1 MPAAQ
6 AINAQLRRIPT
17 WTVYVAGLVP
27 FAWIVWLAFSYGLGV
42 DPVKELEHRVGKIGL
57 QFLIAGLCVTPLRR
71 WTGVSL
77 LRFRRALGVLAF
89 VYVAIH
95 LLVWLGL
102 DLPFRWAEIGADI
115 LKRPYIT
122 IGFAGFV
129 LMLPLI
135 ATSNNWAVRRMGAA
149 AWQRLH
155 WLTYPAAL
163 AGATHY
169 LWLVKSWPLET
180 LIYFGIVV
188 ALLALRLPL
197 LRRRRPA

>member
-6 AINAQLRRIPT
+6 FINARLRRIPT
-17 WTVYVAGLVP
+17 WPVYVAGLVP
-27 FAWIVWLAFSYGLGV
+27 FAWIVWLVFTNGLGV
-42 DPVKELEHRVGKIGL
+42 DPVKTLEHRVGKIAL

-89 VYVAIH
+89 VHVAIH
-95 LLVWLGL
+95 LLVWLVL
-102 DLPFRWAEIGADI
+102 DIQLRWAEIGADI

-122 IGFAGFV
+122 IGFTGFV

-135 ATSNNWAVRRMGAA
+135 ATSNNWAVRRLGAA

-155 WLTYPAAL
+155 KLTYAVAL

-169 LWLVKSWPLET
+169 LWLVKSWPPET
-180 LIYFGIVV
+180 LIYFFVVV
-188 ALLALRLPL
+188 ALVALRLP